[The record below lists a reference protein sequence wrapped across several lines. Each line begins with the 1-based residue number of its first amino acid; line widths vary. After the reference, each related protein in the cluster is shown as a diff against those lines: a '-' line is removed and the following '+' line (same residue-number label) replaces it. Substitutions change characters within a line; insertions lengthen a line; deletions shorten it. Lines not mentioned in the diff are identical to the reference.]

1 MGHPGFVMHD
11 LGDRRKDK
19 GREFGNPRRRTP
31 KLLANA
37 LLLVTIVSK
46 AWSSATMLRPNS
58 LARKTAASSNARI
71 RAASVAVLLAAI
83 ASVAAGCFL
92 IPNLLP
98 IAEIEVSRTEG
109 IAPLVVHFDGTG
121 SFDPD
126 GAIRRYE
133 WDFGDGG
140 EGVGPQIQHTYSDA
154 GVFEATLT
162 VTDQRGSRST
172 ASVEIDVRA
181 TNALPVAAFSVYPS
195 PAFPGQGVQF
205 GAGASYDPDGE
216 IVSYEWGYG
225 DGTTGHG
232 KLVWHQ
238 YSAQGTYNI
247 ILTIRDNDGGE
258 RTATAGLRITT
269 TIDTSGTIPRHF
281 EWDYIGHIQSCD
293 LAISRDL
300 YIYYKSQPRG
310 AFAQRDYDEYV
321 LDPLDDD
328 YLEAV
333 TQEILG
339 TTASDRYAAFE
350 DALFFVQHCIVYVND
365 PLWFEYPRYPIEV
378 LVDEIG
384 DCEDTAILYASLIR
398 TLGYGALMV
407 AVDTSGDGV
416 ADHMIAW
423 VPVEQS
429 FMTAHPDRSFWQYQG
444 RTYAFAET
452 AVEGG
457 YVPLGVDP
465 WGLTEDDVD
474 TVYDVSS
481 VDRNPKAV
489 RVGPTIAP

>member
-1 MGHPGFVMHD
+1 MGHPGLVTQD
-11 LGDRRKDK
+11 LGDRRKGK
-19 GREFGNPRRRTP
+19 GREFGNPQCRTP

-46 AWSSATMLRPNS
+46 VWSSATTLRPNS
-58 LARKTAASSNARI
+58 PAATRKTAASSNARV

-98 IAEIEVSRTEG
+98 VADVDVDKTDG
-109 IAPLVVHFDGTG
+109 IAPLTIQFDGMG

-126 GAIRRYE
+126 GSIRRYE
-133 WDFGDGG
+133 WDFGDGD
-140 EGVGPQIQHTYSDA
+140 EGVGSQIQHTYSDA
-154 GVFEATLT
+154 GAFEATLT
-162 VTDQRGSRST
+162 VTDQRGGRSS

-216 IVSYEWGYG
+216 IVSYEWAYG
-225 DGTTGHG
+225 DGATGRG

-258 RTATAGLRITT
+258 RTATAGLRVTT
-269 TIDTSGTIPRHF
+269 TIDISGTIPRHF
-281 EWDYIGHIQSCD
+281 EWDHNGHTQSCD

-300 YIYYKSQPRG
+300 YIYYKSQPRIAWG
-310 AFAQRDYDEYV
+310 LRDYDEYV
-321 LDPLDDD
+321 LDPLDDE

-339 TTASDRYAAFE
+339 TTASNRYAAFE

-365 PLWFEYPRYPIEV
+365 PAWTEYPRYPIEV

-384 DCEDTAILYASLIR
+384 DCEDTAILYTSLVR

-429 FMTAHPDRSFWQYQG
+429 FVTAHPDRSFWQYQG

-457 YVPLGVDP
+457 YIPLGVDP
-465 WGLTEDDVD
+465 WGLTAADID

-481 VDRNPKAV
+481 VDREPKAV
-489 RVGPTIAP
+489 RLGS

>member
-1 MGHPGFVMHD
+1 MGHPGLVMQD
-11 LGDRRKDK
+11 LRDRRRDK
-19 GREFGNPRRRTP
+19 GGEFGNPQCRTP

-37 LLLVTIVSK
+37 HRRAAAALLTV
-46 AWSSATMLRPNS
+46 TML
-58 LARKTAASSNARI
+58 AAG
-71 RAASVAVLLAAI
+71 
-83 ASVAAGCFL
+83 GCFL

-98 IAEIEVSRTEG
+98 IAEVEVNRTEG

-133 WDFGDGG
+133 WDFGDGD
-140 EGVGPQIQHTYSDA
+140 EAVGAQIEHTYSDA
-154 GVFEATLT
+154 GAFEAILT
-162 VTDQRGSRST
+162 VTDQRGGHSS

-195 PAFPGQGVQF
+195 PTFPGQGVQF

-216 IVSYEWGYG
+216 IVSYEWAYG
-225 DGTTGHG
+225 DGATGRG

-238 YSAQGTYNI
+238 YSALGTYNI
-247 ILTIRDNDGGE
+247 ILTVRDNDGGE
-258 RTATAGLRITT
+258 RTATAGLRVTT
-269 TIDTSGTIPRHF
+269 TVDMSRTISRHY
-281 EWDYIGHIQSCD
+281 EWTYDEDEQSCD
-293 LAISRDL
+293 LEIPQDL
-300 YIYYKSQPRG
+300 YTYYKSQPRIAWG
-310 AFAQRDYDEYV
+310 LRDYDEYV

-328 YLEAV
+328 YLETV
-333 TQEILG
+333 TTDVLG
-339 TTASDRYAAFE
+339 TSAGDRYAAFE
-350 DALFFVQHCIVYVND
+350 DALFFVQHCIEYVND
-365 PLWFEYPRYPIEV
+365 PAWTEYPRYPVET

-416 ADHMIAW
+416 ADHMIVW

-429 FMTAHPDRSFWQYQG
+429 FATAHPDLSFWQYEG
-444 RTYAFAET
+444 KTYAFAET

-465 WGLTEDDVD
+465 WGLTDADID

-481 VDRNPKAV
+481 VDRHPQAV
-489 RVGPTIAP
+489 RVFP

>member
-1 MGHPGFVMHD
+1 MSRRVRVWRCIGL
-11 LGDRRKDK
+11 LGLSA
-19 GREFGNPRRRTP
+19 GIGAAATACF
-31 KLLANA
+31 
-37 LLLVTIVSK
+37 LV
-46 AWSSATMLRPNS
+46 PNS
-58 LARKTAASSNARI
+58 APTADIETDKT
-71 RAASVAVLLAAI
+71 
-83 ASVAAGCFL
+83 G
-92 IPNLLP
+92 
-98 IAEIEVSRTEG
+98 G
-109 IAPLVVHFDGTG
+109 IAPLSVRFDGTG

-133 WDFGDGG
+133 WDFDDGD
-140 EGVGPQIQHTYSDA
+140 EAVGAQIEHTYSDA
-154 GVFEATLT
+154 GSFEATLT
-162 VTDQRGSRST
+162 VTDQRGGRAT

-181 TNALPVAAFSVYPS
+181 TNALPVAAFSVSPS
-195 PAFPGQGVQF
+195 PAFPNQGVQL

-216 IVSYEWGYG
+216 IVSYEWAYG
-225 DGTTGHG
+225 DGTTGRG

-247 ILTIRDNDGGE
+247 ILTVRDNDGGE
-258 RTATAGLRITT
+258 RTATAGLRVTT

-281 EWDYIGHIQSCD
+281 EWDYNGQTQSCD

-300 YIYYKSQPRG
+300 YIYYKSQPRIAWG
-310 AFAQRDYDEYV
+310 LRDYDEYV

-328 YLEAV
+328 YLETV
-333 TQEILG
+333 TTEVLG
-339 TTASDRYAAFE
+339 TTAGDRYAAFE
-350 DALFFVQHCIVYVND
+350 DALFFVQHCIEYVND
-365 PLWFEYPRYPIEV
+365 PAWTEYPRYPIEV

-384 DCEDTAILYASLIR
+384 DCEDTAILYASLVR

-407 AVDTSGDGV
+407 AVDTSGDGQ
-416 ADHMIAW
+416 ADHMIVW
-423 VPVEQS
+423 VPVEQA
-429 FMTAHPDRSFWQYQG
+429 FVDLHPDRSFWQYEG

-465 WGLTEDDVD
+465 WGLTSADID

-489 RVGPTIAP
+489 RVRPTIAP